1 MQYKRE
7 GACRLDAEELNR
19 ALKEEVQEMSQA
31 AGAAAQ
37 AAAAERSMLQEKLQS
52 SEADL
57 AEAVAKLA
65 AAREESEKRLREHW
79 ESTR

>member
-1 MQYKRE
+1 
-7 GACRLDAEELNR
+7 
-19 ALKEEVQEMSQA
+19 MSKSA
-31 AGAAAQ
+31 D
-37 AAAAERSMLQEKLQS
+37 AAAEASTAERRMLQEKLQG
-52 SEADL
+52 SEAQL